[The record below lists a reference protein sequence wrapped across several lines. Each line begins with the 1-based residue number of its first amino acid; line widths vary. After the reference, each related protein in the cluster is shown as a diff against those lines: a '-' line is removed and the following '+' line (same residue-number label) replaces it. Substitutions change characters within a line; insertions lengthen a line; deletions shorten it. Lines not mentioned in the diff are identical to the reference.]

1 MHSDSSPQSLPQP
14 VNTNI
19 NLKQLQQCPS
29 SWSTTDKIALVSE
42 LQYQQRTMSNSAN
55 EMSHLKQMPSKKG
68 YKWEADELLMGALL
82 LVT

>member
-1 MHSDSSPQSLPQP
+1 
-14 VNTNI
+14 
-19 NLKQLQQCPS
+19 
-29 SWSTTDKIALVSE
+29 
-42 LQYQQRTMSNSAN
+42 MSNSAN